1 MYIDANTRQRIYS
14 YIENRNRHRD
24 CALLYSRWTRRV
36 LHQTRHCRTVSRRV
50 ATGQTRCTE
59 ERCALTTH
67 FCVRA
72 TTHLAERLV
81 QGGASV
87 VCGSE
92 LAQNLSLLCNEFC
105 NELCMK
111 IVATPI
117 RLRAPS
123 HTACAHCALP
133 HIYRAPLLAASLS
146 IARQLSLASQSHSAA
161 GGWGHANVSTRR
173 TSANSGRQ
181 LYGTLGQMHPFPSLT
196 RPPQHS
202 HTPSSGKISTSR
214 ACRILQN
221 ATFGE
226 AHPEL

>member
-1 MYIDANTRQRIYS
+1 MQGTRARAEAKSALSAARIYS
-14 YIENRNRHRD
+14 
-24 CALLYSRWTRRV
+24 W
-36 LHQTRHCRTVSRRV
+36 
-50 ATGQTRCTE
+50 
-59 ERCALTTH
+59 
-67 FCVRA
+67 F
-72 TTHLAERLV
+72 AERLV
-81 QGGASV
+81 QRGASV

-92 LAQNLSLLCNEFC
+92 LAQNISLLRNEFC
-105 NELCMK
+105 NELC

-117 RLRAPS
+117 QLRAPS

-133 HIYRAPLLAASLS
+133 HIYRAPLLAANLS
-146 IARQLSLASQSHSAA
+146 IARQLSLASQSHSAV

-181 LYGTLGQMHPFPSLT
+181 LHGTLGQMHPFPSLT

-202 HTPSSGKISTSR
+202 HTPSSGKISQSC